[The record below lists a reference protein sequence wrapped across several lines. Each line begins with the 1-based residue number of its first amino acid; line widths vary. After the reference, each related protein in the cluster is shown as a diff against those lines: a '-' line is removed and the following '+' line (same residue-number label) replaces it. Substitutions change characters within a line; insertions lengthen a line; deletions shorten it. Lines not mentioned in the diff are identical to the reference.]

1 MQKTSIFLYA
11 VKVVASAIFLMDGV
25 SANWKK
31 CLRILYFTFYKERVS
46 HSD

>member
-1 MQKTSIFLYA
+1 MQETSIFVYA
-11 VKVVASAIFLMDGV
+11 MEVIASAIFLMDGI

-46 HSD
+46 YSD